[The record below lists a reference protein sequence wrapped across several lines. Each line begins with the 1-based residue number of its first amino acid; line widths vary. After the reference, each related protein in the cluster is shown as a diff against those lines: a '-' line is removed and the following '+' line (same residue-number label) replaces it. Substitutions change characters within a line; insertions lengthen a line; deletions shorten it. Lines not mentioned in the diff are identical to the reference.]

1 MINGQITSAGFA
13 ISMGQRPQ
21 GGCKHPAMHKLYAI
35 FLYLLYSLKVQSIYR
50 PRASKVMMIEKCE
63 NKVPFESVSCL

>member
-1 MINGQITSAGFA
+1 
-13 ISMGQRPQ
+13 
-21 GGCKHPAMHKLYAI
+21 MHKLYAI